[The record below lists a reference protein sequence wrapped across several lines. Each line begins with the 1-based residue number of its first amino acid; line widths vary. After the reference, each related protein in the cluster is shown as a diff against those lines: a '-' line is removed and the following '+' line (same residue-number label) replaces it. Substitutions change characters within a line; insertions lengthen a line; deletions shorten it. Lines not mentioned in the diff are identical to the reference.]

1 MTVLPVVDLAPLLR
15 MADAAALA
23 QVAAAI
29 DAAASE
35 HGFFYAEGHGI
46 PPGLF
51 DQLEAASRRFFAL
64 PEAEKARIAM
74 AQGGRAWR
82 GWFPLGGELTSGRPD
97 HKEGFYLG
105 EELGDDDPRVAAG
118 WPLHGRNLWPEALP
132 ELRTAVEAWLA
143 AAVPVAHA
151 LARGMALALGLD
163 AGHFAALIARPTL
176 LFRIFHYPAGSPD
189 DLGVGEHTDYGF
201 LTLLAQD
208 RHGGLEIRR
217 RDGSWLAA
225 PPRGDALVINI
236 GDMFERLT
244 RGRYRSAPH
253 RVINRS
259 GEARLSFPLFFDP
272 DFASTVEPLPMLANE
287 SAHAVA
293 DSPRWDGES
302 VHAARGT
309 YGDYLVAKV
318 GRVFP
323 DLADGQNRTS
333 ARP

>member
-1 MTVLPVVDLAPLLR
+1 MTGLPVVDVAPLLR
-15 MADAAALA
+15 MTDTAAL
-23 QVAAAI
+23 QCVATTIDQAAR
-29 DAAASE
+29 E
-35 HGFFYAEGHGI
+35 YGFFYAEGHGI
-46 PPGLF
+46 PTALF
-51 DQLEAASRRFFAL
+51 DDLEAASHRFFAL
-64 PEAEKARIAM
+64 PEDVKARVSM
-74 AQGGRAWR
+74 EHGGRAWR

-97 HKEGFYLG
+97 RKEGFYLG
-105 EELGDDDPRVAAG
+105 EELGDDDPRVAEG
-118 WPLHGRNLWPEALP
+118 WPLHGRNLWPDALP

-163 AGHFAALIARPTL
+163 AGHFERELTARPTL
-176 LFRIFHYPAGSPD
+176 LFRIFHYPAGSPG

-217 RDGSWLAA
+217 RDGSWLSV
-225 PPRGDALVINI
+225 PPRGDALVINL

-244 RGRYRSAPH
+244 RGRFRSAPH

-259 GEARLSFPLFFDP
+259 GQPRLSFPLFFDP
-272 DFASTVEPLPMLANE
+272 DFASTVEPLPALADE
-287 SAHAVA
+287 SPNAVA
-293 DSPRWDGES
+293 DAPRWDGES
-302 VHAARGT
+302 VHDARGT

-323 DLADGQNRTS
+323 ELAAKRG
-333 ARP
+333 